1 MKHSMK
7 FRSLLLASLRELA
20 LVAGPA
26 VAQQKK
32 PSSLIIWGD
41 DISGFNVSAYN
52 LGMMGYKTPNIET
65 GQGEIRC

>member
-1 MKHSMK
+1 MK

>member
-41 DISGFNVSAYN
+41 ISGFNVSAYN